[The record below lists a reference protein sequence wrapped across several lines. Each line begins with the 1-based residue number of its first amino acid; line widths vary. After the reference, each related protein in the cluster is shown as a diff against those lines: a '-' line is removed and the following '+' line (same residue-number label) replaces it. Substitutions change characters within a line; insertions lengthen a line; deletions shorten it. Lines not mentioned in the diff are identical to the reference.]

1 MAPPPQ
7 CSLSEIPILIIDDN
21 ATNRRV
27 LAGSVT
33 NWGMRA
39 SLAASAKDAMEI
51 LRSTAAPG
59 CPFPLILCDA
69 HMPDMDGFA
78 LAEHIQHDEQL
89 AAVKMIL
96 LTSDQQRGDAAFCRD
111 LGIAGY
117 LTKPVRRSELR
128 AAISTVLQ
136 LAPAD
141 RRLDAS
147 VTRHSLRESRCRLC
161 VLVAEDNAV
170 NQLLVRRLIEKEGH
184 AVVVVENGIKALR
197 ALEQQQFDLVM
208 MDVEMPEMDGFEATA
223 AIREREKATGG
234 HQHIVAMTAH
244 AMKGDRERCMGGGM
258 DGYLSKPIRM
268 AEFRETLARLESEIV
283 RADDLQAVDECP
295 AE

>member
-1 MAPPPQ
+1 
-7 CSLSEIPILIIDDN
+7 
-21 ATNRRV
+21 
-27 LAGSVT
+27 
-33 NWGMRA
+33 
-39 SLAASAKDAMEI
+39 
-51 LRSTAAPG
+51 
-59 CPFPLILCDA
+59 
-69 HMPDMDGFA
+69 MPDMDGFA